1 MRGRFPIL
9 GISTAAFF
17 PRSLEKIFA
26 ILKEQP
32 LRELELMPQ
41 APSECRPD
49 FARELAGYCGD
60 EFHFCAIHFPSIL
73 QAFFTNPYPAAQE
86 YGRQL
91 CHDVAALA
99 GALRADVIVVHAP
112 WERMSS
118 GSFLET
124 TIENLRV
131 LCDAAA
137 EHGVTVG
144 LENLVSAPLVRTPQ
158 DLLSF
163 AARIDH
169 PNLGFVLDI
178 THAHETGQDPLAF
191 VEQVSPLVH
200 IHASDFDPSK
210 GQHRVPGDGIVRWK
224 RLAEGLRR
232 VDFCGQIVMELVPG
246 AFGDDPS
253 ADLRRGAEFLEEVF

>member
-1 MRGRFPIL
+1 LNTISPLL

-17 PRSLEKIFA
+17 PRSLEEIFD
-26 ILKEQP
+26 ILRKQP

-49 FARELAGYCGD
+49 FAQELAGYCGD
-60 EFHFCAIHFPSIL
+60 EFQFCAIHFPSIL
-73 QAFFTNPYPAAQE
+73 QGFFTNSYPAARE
-86 YGRQL
+86 YGQHL
-91 CHDVAALA
+91 CRDVAALA
-99 GALRADVIVVHAP
+99 GGLGARVIVIHAP

-118 GSFLET
+118 GVFLEA
-124 TIENLRV
+124 TIENIRI
-131 LCDAAA
+131 LCDSSA

-144 LENLVSAPLVRTPQ
+144 LENLVSAPLVRTPE

-178 THAHETGQDPLAF
+178 THAHETGQDPLDF

-200 IHASDFDPSK
+200 IHASDFDPHK
-210 GQHRVPGDGIVRWK
+210 GQHRVPGDGVVRWE
-224 RLAEGLRR
+224 RLADGLRR
-232 VDFCGQIVMELVPG
+232 ADFSGQIVMELVPG

-253 ADLRRGAEFLEEVF
+253 ADLTRGAELLAKVF

>member
-1 MRGRFPIL
+1 MSSQFPVL

-17 PRSLEKIFA
+17 PHSLEEIFA
-26 ILKEQP
+26 ILRGQP

-41 APSECRPD
+41 APSECRPE

-73 QAFFTNPYPAAQE
+73 QGFFTNPYPAARE

-91 CHDVAALA
+91 CGNIAALA
-99 GALRADVIVVHAP
+99 GELGVKVIVTHAP

-118 GSFLET
+118 GPFLDV
-124 TIENLRV
+124 TIENFRV
-131 LCDAAA
+131 LCDACA
-137 EHGVTVG
+137 ERDVTVG
-144 LENLVSAPLVRTPQ
+144 LENLVSSPLVRTPK
-158 DLLSF
+158 DLLTF

-178 THAHETGQDPLAF
+178 THAHETGQDPVSF

-200 IHASDFDPSK
+200 IHASDFDPHK
-210 GQHRVPGDGIVRWK
+210 GQHRIPGDGIVDWK
-224 RLAEGLRR
+224 RLADGLRR
-232 VDFCGQIVMELVPG
+232 ADFSGQIVIEVVRG

-253 ADLRRGAEFLEEVF
+253 ADLKRGAEFLRGIF